1 MMKCLAAL
9 ANSRPSHDFDAGATA
24 TLPRAS
30 RLAIL
35 VFLDF
40 SEPLRQHLDHFVVR
54 SKFLQ
59 SPVAE
64 VANVKTRDLGHKTG
78 RLRSVCFQALS

>member
-1 MMKCLAAL
+1 MMKCFAAL

-30 RLAIL
+30 HLAIL

-54 SKFLQ
+54 SQVLAVSNGRSGQ
-59 SPVAE
+59 RE
-64 VANVKTRDLGHKTG
+64 NV
-78 RLRSVCFQALS
+78 